1 MQALFQNKQVEC
13 WELMIDVKAKKNH
26 ELISLSLVYRSKQ
39 HFPDMAVR
47 VWLKNTDKRTRGG
60 ELFR

>member
-26 ELISLSLVYRSKQ
+26 ELISLFLVYRSKQ
-39 HFPDMAVR
+39 HFPE
-47 VWLKNTDKRTRGG
+47 NYP
-60 ELFR
+60 

>member
-39 HFPDMAVR
+39 HFPENHPEMKYLHFHLVP
-47 VWLKNTDKRTRGG
+47 
-60 ELFR
+60 LFIIIQ